1 MHKIHY
7 KMESCKQN
15 FAKIELIEDWLC
27 DIWSTGD
34 EKRVLCKFLGKFP
47 LQKKFTNSSGAKD
60 APRISVVAFLPT
72 QLLHT

>member
-15 FAKIELIEDWLC
+15 FAKTELIEDWLC

-47 LQKKFTNSSGAKD
+47 LQKK
-60 APRISVVAFLPT
+60 IY
-72 QLLHT
+72 